1 MCKENVQRKT
11 ARFVLQNYRK
21 ERNTTK
27 MFKDLQLDTSELR
40 SKIQKLK
47 LIHFVVNEKNLFI
60 TWNFTCQSMEPNWLQ
75 TNPCQRSSLH
85 VVISSNC
92 NYLMEWIAKLCFKMN
107 MTLINFK
114 NSSINILTTHSAL
127 FDL

>member
-27 MFKDLQLDTSELR
+27 MFKDLQLDTSELW

-60 TWNFTCQSMEPNWLQ
+60 TWNFTCQSMEPN
-75 TNPCQRSSLH
+75 
-85 VVISSNC
+85 
-92 NYLMEWIAKLCFKMN
+92 
-107 MTLINFK
+107 
-114 NSSINILTTHSAL
+114 
-127 FDL
+127 